1 MLSAGLKD
9 QLDPPPGETL
19 CNIARRHRVLARLRD
34 VQASATREDE
44 GQDQLFSE
52 VRPQTRSGE
61 SWVAGDDRPAEL
73 TACFPAMIRTGGKT
87 GIAALARTSGHRPS
101 SGDSCSGLGT
111 TGRRPWR
118 SRRLAKRSSKHIGT
132 LARAKPSDALRPG
145 LWASGR
151 PTMSEASVPAGQ
163 HKKSAPSGAGQR
175 PAGQR
180 ASTKPSRSASLLL
193 IATRMGR
200 DYRPGSPEANRA
212 GRPQG
217 SASSS
222 NRGQVS
228 GTRSIVD
235 DRSTAR
241 GSQAEG
247 WWTYPMLSIR
257 PESRR

>member
-1 MLSAGLKD
+1 M
-9 QLDPPPGETL
+9 
-19 CNIARRHRVLARLRD
+19 
-34 VQASATREDE
+34 
-44 GQDQLFSE
+44 
-52 VRPQTRSGE
+52 
-61 SWVAGDDRPAEL
+61 AGDDRPAEL
-73 TACFPAMIRTGGKT
+73 TACLPGRIRTGGKT
-87 GIAALARTSGHRPS
+87 GIAALARTIGNSPS
-101 SGDSCSGLGT
+101 NGDSCSGLGT

-132 LARAKPSDALRPG
+132 LARAQPPDALRPG

-151 PTMSEASVPAGQ
+151 PAMSEARVPAGQ
-163 HKKSAPSGAGQR
+163 HKRSAPSGAGQR
-175 PAGQR
+175 PAGQS

-193 IATRMGR
+193 IVTRMGR

-217 SASSS
+217 SASSA
-222 NRGQVS
+222 NHGQVS

-247 WWTYPMLSIR
+247 WRTYPTRSSR
-257 PESRR
+257 PESGR